1 MWLWWLRVQFPLF
14 IFFQKW
20 NNIYCFTLTKRMIAY
35 KIMCF
40 LKKLLNKLVDFCIF
54 LMFYIVGNAPLFF
67 ATWLFAITLLS
78 YIARGIEDE
87 LSSPGPNAIKDLV
100 FLVKTGRY
108 LSLAEI
114 VIFIAYEFL
123 KWAVMFLNDCIFLA
137 EEKEYWLLAE
147 MIRKVCEKLLKWC
160 IKHYFGLLKEF
171 IELFFQ
177 R

>member
-1 MWLWWLRVQFPLF
+1 
-14 IFFQKW
+14 
-20 NNIYCFTLTKRMIAY
+20 
-35 KIMCF
+35 
-40 LKKLLNKLVDFCIF
+40 
-54 LMFYIVGNAPLFF
+54 
-67 ATWLFAITLLS
+67 
-78 YIARGIEDE
+78 
-87 LSSPGPNAIKDLV
+87 LV
-100 FLVKTGRY
+100 FLVKTDRY

-171 IELFFQ
+171 IELFFSAVVKTRKKLMNNQ
-177 R
+177 KVLFCDAAQN